1 MSKIEDRKKVKLIVL
16 LFSVTY
22 MISYITRINYGA
34 IISEIQSQT
43 GISKSLLSMSVTGSF
58 IAYGIGQIIS
68 GIAGDRV
75 SPKKLVSLGLATSVC
90 MNFLIPLC
98 KNPYQ
103 MLAVWSVNGFA
114 QSFLWPPIVK
124 IMTQVLSETDYKY
137 AVAKVSWGG
146 NIGTML
152 IYLISPLLISA
163 FHWRSVFVFA
173 AIAGTVMIIV
183 WNRYACDVKV
193 EPGQRKSI
201 TGKRTVLLKPVLF
214 GILVAIVLQGMLR
227 DGVTT
232 WMPSYIAETYH
243 LSNETSILTGVVLPV
258 FGILCIQLATALYA
272 KKITNPI
279 SCAGLLFGIGG
290 LSALALRF
298 SAGQNAIV
306 SVFAF
311 AVFTGCMHG
320 ANLILVCMVPRYFE
334 RTGQVSTISG
344 ILNAATYVGSAT
356 STYGIA
362 LLSEA
367 FGWNLTIAIW
377 LMIAICGTC
386 VCLICSK
393 YWDNYKKTFC

>member
-1 MSKIEDRKKVKLIVL
+1 M
-16 LFSVTY
+16 
-22 MISYITRINYGA
+22 
-34 IISEIQSQT
+34 
-43 GISKSLLSMSVTGSF
+43 
-58 IAYGIGQIIS
+58 
-68 GIAGDRV
+68 
-75 SPKKLVSLGLATSVC
+75 
-90 MNFLIPLC
+90 
-98 KNPYQ
+98 
-103 MLAVWSVNGFA
+103 
-114 QSFLWPPIVK
+114 
-124 IMTQVLSETDYKY
+124 
-137 AVAKVSWGG
+137 
-146 NIGTML
+146 
-152 IYLISPLLISA
+152 
-163 FHWRSVFVFA
+163 FA

-201 TGKRTVLLKPVLF
+201 TGKRTVLLKPILF

-272 KKITNPI
+272 KKITNPM
-279 SCAGLLFGIGG
+279 SCAGLLFGIGV

-320 ANLILVCMVPRYFE
+320 VNLILVCMVPRYFE

-344 ILNAATYVGSAT
+344 ILNAATYVGSAA